1 MGDEMVNL
9 GIQLSHKEA
18 QALLDELW
26 FLKQLRIDDNERDK
40 VALLE
45 NVFQIFSEQMNSAR
59 PMDDERW
66 ADLMKELAEIKEDE
80 IN

>member
-1 MGDEMVNL
+1 MVNL